1 MKNKISTG
9 AHPAIILKFG
19 DWYIAEDIIE
29 PQHVI
34 SNSFNVAL

>member
-1 MKNKISTG
+1 MN
-9 AHPAIILKFG
+9 AAIVLKLR

-34 SNSFNVAL
+34 SNSFNVAF